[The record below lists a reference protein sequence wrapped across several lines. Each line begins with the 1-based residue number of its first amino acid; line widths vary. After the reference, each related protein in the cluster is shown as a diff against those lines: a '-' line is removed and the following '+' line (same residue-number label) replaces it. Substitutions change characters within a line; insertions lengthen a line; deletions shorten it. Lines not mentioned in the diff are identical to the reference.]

1 MTARQRSHL
10 VVVKETYQNG
20 LVTTALA
27 GLGGLGTV
35 IGVVGLISPALVAD
49 IPKYSWGIFLVIIL
63 VGSFVIRIPRLGGK
77 FTFEP
82 GPWAIELSVG
92 DLFDQGSGIVVTVD
106 RSLSLKLDQTGP
118 ESLIAQLIDKWF
130 GQDRAE
136 LRDKL
141 SPRSL
146 GLRDTDLPL
155 GTTIRFSSPQGYYG
169 WLFCLATKTAGGS
182 HTTWQDLAFSYDAL
196 WAALRRENSSSVVVP
211 VIGAGFARTQL
222 PFNGLLIFLI
232 LSFHAAS
239 LERPVT
245 KNLKI
250 IVSEEEFDPR
260 AFSAASKLLVYMG
273 YKKS

>member
-27 GLGGLGTV
+27 GLGGFGTV

>member
-141 SPRSL
+141 SPRFL
-146 GLRDTDLPL
+146 ELRDTDLPL

>member
-35 IGVVGLISPALVAD
+35 IGGVGLISPALVAD

-245 KNLKI
+245 KNLRI

>member
-27 GLGGLGTV
+27 GLGGFGTV

-63 VGSFVIRIPRLGGK
+63 VGSFVIRIARLGGK

-141 SPRSL
+141 SPRFL
-146 GLRDTDLPL
+146 ELRDTDLPL

>member
-182 HTTWQDLAFSYDAL
+182 HSTWQDLAFSYDAL

>member
-245 KNLKI
+245 KNLRI